1 MWQKTDPIEIDTS
14 QLDLDLGDYYS
25 TDNNSTITTISKLDP
40 LNGTNILDSLS
51 SDSFTL
57 NTNWDTSYNDC
68 ITIGGQT
75 INEQKLKAQI
85 I

>member
-1 MWQKTDPIEIDTS
+1 MIRPKPDTIEIDTS

-25 TDNNSTITTISKLDP
+25 TDNNSTITISKLDP

-57 NTNWDTSYNDC
+57 RS
-68 ITIGGQT
+68 
-75 INEQKLKAQI
+75 
-85 I
+85 

>member
-25 TDNNSTITTISKLDP
+25 TDNNSTITISKLDP

-51 SDSFTL
+51 YRFIYSEF
-57 NTNWDTSYNDC
+57 
-68 ITIGGQT
+68 
-75 INEQKLKAQI
+75 
-85 I
+85 